1 MRLSQVLR
9 LSLLSLGIWTEG
21 WGDKIW
27 LLAPLVSGTCSISV
41 LWLCAGSEIK
51 ASEGRIPSAGW
62 SSGVADWY
70 ENADGSWWHRPAAP
84 LLAGIACELLQLQL
98 LLAGREQEKAGP
110 GQSQANICLFSSPLL
125 PQKAPFPC
133 LSILLWSTPQINFLC
148 VFKYPY

>member
-41 LWLCAGSEIK
+41 LWPCAGSEIK

-62 SSGVADWY
+62 SSGVA
-70 ENADGSWWHRPAAP
+70 SWLVWKCWWGLVAQASCPPPGWHRLRAAAAAASACRQGAREGWSRSESSKYLPVFLSPSASEGSLP
-84 LLAGIACELLQLQL
+84 LPFHLALVY
-98 LLAGREQEKAGP
+98 
-110 GQSQANICLFSSPLL
+110 
-125 PQKAPFPC
+125 
-133 LSILLWSTPQINFLC
+133 TPDQFFVC
-148 VFKYPY
+148 V